1 VVKRKKKSKKMVFID
16 VPQILNGHSR
26 LDFNELARSLRSD
39 FDEVR
44 AYARFPERF
53 NGDTP
58 EELPKIL
65 HALAKA
71 GFLPMMCPA
80 DVDPIIDAE
89 IHKVINERNDIEE
102 IALLSGD
109 NGYFLALEAAK
120 KAGIKTKVII
130 PNGNSSKLLTSIAD
144 EVVGVEEYSAEY
156 NNTVAP
162 WLNEIGSS
170 KESQGIVERQA
181 GVMCE

>member
-1 VVKRKKKSKKMVFID
+1 MGRKRKRSAKVLFID

-26 LDFNELARSLRSD
+26 LDFNELGRNLRSE
-39 FDEVR
+39 FNEVR
-44 AYARFPERF
+44 AYARFPEKF

-58 EELPKIL
+58 EELPKML

-71 GFLPMMCPA
+71 GFLPMMAPA
-80 DVDPIIDAE
+80 DVDPIITAE
-89 IHKVINERNDIEE
+89 ILKVINERNDIEE
-102 IALLSGD
+102 IAILSGD

-130 PNGNSSKLLTSIAD
+130 PNGNSSRLLTSIAD
-144 EVVGVEEYSAEY
+144 EVARVEEYTVEY
-156 NNTVAP
+156 NNPVAP
-162 WLNEIGSS
+162 WLNAIGSS
-170 KESQGIVERQA
+170 KESQGVAGIQA